1 MRTRTQNPNCDGD
14 KCRKESGEVRLL
26 PLDKDTVHGGNLILC
41 HACYTYEIAYRK
53 ERNSELSK
61 GCQFDL
67 PAWESLKVYG
77 GQ

>member
-1 MRTRTQNPNCDGD
+1 MRTQTQNPNGDGD

-26 PLDKDTVHGGNLILC
+26 PLGGGANGILC
-41 HACYTYEIAYRK
+41 RACYEYEMAYRGD
-53 ERNSELSK
+53 RNAELSK

-77 GQ
+77 AD